1 MNDQNVKYLRRVK
14 KEENVDCVNA
24 SEINAINV
32 KRGTKKKIT
41 EIKLLL
47 TLKRDKKKQKQ

>member
-1 MNDQNVKYLRRVK
+1 MNDQNVKYAEWK
-14 KEENVDCVNA
+14 MEENVDCVNA

>member
-1 MNDQNVKYLRRVK
+1 MNDQNVKYAEWK
-14 KEENVDCVNA
+14 MEENVDCVNA

-47 TLKRDKKKQKQ
+47 T